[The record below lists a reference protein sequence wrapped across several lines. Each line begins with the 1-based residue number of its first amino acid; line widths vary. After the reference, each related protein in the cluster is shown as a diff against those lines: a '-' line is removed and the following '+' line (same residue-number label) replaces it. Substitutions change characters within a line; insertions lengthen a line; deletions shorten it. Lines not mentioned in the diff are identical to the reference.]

1 MDPNKKQLCVS
12 ITQNKRTE
20 FQARSNHAQKI
31 IYEIKKLNSS
41 KITDKEARS
50 IFFTTD
56 PNHRIT

>member
-20 FQARSNHAQKI
+20 FQARSNHPQKI

-50 IFFTTD
+50 MFFTTD
-56 PNHRIT
+56 PYHRIT